1 MHIGVCIYYKV
12 KMKKYKEATLKEA
25 VEKLRKLR
33 KKGYNLA
40 FKGKGDKYVRFTTV
54 HKKKR

>member
-1 MHIGVCIYYKV
+1 
-12 KMKKYKEATLKEA
+12 MKKYKEATLKEA

-54 HKKKR
+54 RKKKR